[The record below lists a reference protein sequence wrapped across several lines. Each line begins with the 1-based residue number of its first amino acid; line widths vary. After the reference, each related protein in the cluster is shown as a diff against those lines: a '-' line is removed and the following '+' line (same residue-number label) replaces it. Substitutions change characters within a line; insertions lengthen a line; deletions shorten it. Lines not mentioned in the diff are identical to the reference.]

1 MSMSLARKTTLVLLG
16 AAGCSLVCVSA
27 SYAAWSAPQ
36 KIVSSRVWQYERP
49 QLARDVFGDAVVVWH
64 REEELNETLSGV
76 EAATRRANGAWSS
89 PVTLHGPR
97 RGGAYAPEVA
107 MDSSGD
113 ATAAW
118 QSLLG
123 VQAVSHPVGGSW
135 GRTVTVSR
143 GGRRAEAFQL
153 ALDGRGDTAVV
164 FERYVSL
171 ELATRR
177 RGGPWRAPSALPGIS
192 RLGVYEPK
200 VAMDARGEMI
210 IAWVHD
216 QPGRR
221 VQALVLG
228 ANGKPE
234 GSTQTLSRKGPI
246 TELQIAANANG
257 DAVVVWREEGKN
269 ARPIEAATR
278 LAGRR
283 FANAVTIS
291 RQKDTDPT
299 TAIDPRGDATIL
311 FTRTVSAEPATET
324 PPPGVAMERSTE
336 TTTTVEAATRPAHGR
351 WSAAKPVAPPGRG
364 STFAPHLAAGPRS
377 GLLMA
382 VWGASVAPAPAVIEA
397 SIRSPQGTWQ
407 TPVVISPPAS
417 FSPSITLSANG
428 AATAA
433 WVQQGPLMN
442 NGEREPSFYE
452 SIETADY
459 EPG

>member
-16 AAGCSLVCVSA
+16 AVAYSLLAVSP
-27 SYAAWSAPQ
+27 SEGAWSAPQ

-143 GGRRAEAFQL
+143 RGRRAVAFQL

-177 RGGPWRAPSALPGIS
+177 RGGPWRAPSYRVYPVSVSMNQRS
-192 RLGVYEPK
+192 RWTH
-200 VAMDARGEMI
+200 AAR
-210 IAWVHD
+210 
-216 QPGRR
+216 
-221 VQALVLG
+221 
-228 ANGKPE
+228 
-234 GSTQTLSRKGPI
+234 
-246 TELQIAANANG
+246 
-257 DAVVVWREEGKN
+257 
-269 ARPIEAATR
+269 
-278 LAGRR
+278 
-283 FANAVTIS
+283 
-291 RQKDTDPT
+291 
-299 TAIDPRGDATIL
+299 
-311 FTRTVSAEPATET
+311 
-324 PPPGVAMERSTE
+324 
-336 TTTTVEAATRPAHGR
+336 
-351 WSAAKPVAPPGRG
+351 
-364 STFAPHLAAGPRS
+364 
-377 GLLMA
+377 
-382 VWGASVAPAPAVIEA
+382 
-397 SIRSPQGTWQ
+397 
-407 TPVVISPPAS
+407 
-417 FSPSITLSANG
+417 
-428 AATAA
+428 
-433 WVQQGPLMN
+433 
-442 NGEREPSFYE
+442 
-452 SIETADY
+452 
-459 EPG
+459 

>member
-16 AAGCSLVCVSA
+16 VAGYTLMLACSCHAAG
-27 SYAAWSAPQ
+27 WSPAQ
-36 KIVSSRVWQYERP
+36 TVASSRVLQYERP
-49 QLARDVFGDAVVVWH
+49 QLARDVFGDAVVAWH
-64 REEELNETLSGV
+64 RQEELNGRLSGV
-76 EAATRRANGAWSS
+76 EAVTRRANAAWSS
-89 PVTLHGPR
+89 PVTLRGPR
-97 RGGAYAPEVA
+97 LRGAYAPEVA
-107 MDSSGD
+107 MDSSGN

-118 QSLLG
+118 SSLSR
-123 VQAVSHPVGGSW
+123 VEAVSHPVGGSW
-135 GRTVTVSR
+135 DRTVTVSQR
-143 GGRRAEAFQL
+143 GPRAEAFQL
-153 ALDGRGDTAVV
+153 AVGARGDAAVV
-164 FERYVSL
+164 YEQNFGL
-171 ELATRR
+171 GLATRR
-177 RGGPWRAPSALPGIS
+177 PGAHWRAPRALPGIS
-192 RLGVYEPK
+192 SLGVDAPR
-200 VAMDARGEMI
+200 VVIDARGEMI
-210 IAWVHD
+210 IAWVHA
-216 QPGRR
+216 QPGKR

-234 GSTQTLSRKGPI
+234 GPIQTLSRKGPI
-246 TELQIAANANG
+246 TELQIAANADG

-269 ARPIEAATR
+269 VRPIEAATR

-283 FANAVTIS
+283 FTNAVTIS
-291 RQKDTDPT
+291 RQKDTGPT
-299 TAIDPRGDATIL
+299 AAVDPRGDATIL
-311 FTRTVSAEPATET
+311 FTRIQPA
-324 PPPGVAMERSTE
+324 A
-336 TTTTVEAATRPAHGR
+336 TTVEAATRPAHGR

-364 STFAPHLAAGPRS
+364 STFAPHLAAGPTS

-397 SIRSPQGTWQ
+397 SIRSPKGTWQ

-459 EPG
+459 EP

>member
-16 AAGCSLVCVSA
+16 AAGCLLVCVSA

-89 PVTLHGPR
+89 PVTLHGPG

-123 VQAVSHPVGGSW
+123 VQAVSRPVGGSW

-153 ALDGRGDTAVV
+153 ALDGRGDAAAV
-164 FERYVSL
+164 FEQYVSL

-311 FTRTVSAEPATET
+311 FTRIQPA
-324 PPPGVAMERSTE
+324 A
-336 TTTTVEAATRPAHGR
+336 TTVEAATRPARGR

-397 SIRSPQGTWQ
+397 SIRSPKGTWQ

>member
-16 AAGCSLVCVSA
+16 AAGCSLVCVSV

-49 QLARDVFGDAVVVWH
+49 QLARDVFADAVVVWH

-76 EAATRRANGAWSS
+76 EAATRRANAAWSS

-107 MDSSGD
+107 MDSSGN

-143 GGRRAEAFQL
+143 RGRRAEAFQL
-153 ALDGRGDTAVV
+153 ALDGRGDAGAVL
-164 FERYVSL
+164 EQYVSL

-234 GSTQTLSRKGPI
+234 GSIQTLSRKGPI

-299 TAIDPRGDATIL
+299 TAVDPRGDATIL
-311 FTRTVSAEPATET
+311 FTRIQPA
-324 PPPGVAMERSTE
+324 A
-336 TTTTVEAATRPAHGR
+336 TTVEAATRPAHGR

-364 STFAPHLAAGPRS
+364 STFAPHLAAGPTS

-397 SIRSPQGTWQ
+397 SIRSPKGTWQ

>member
-1 MSMSLARKTTLVLLG
+1 VLGPMGYMLVLACSCH
-16 AAGCSLVCVSA
+16 AAG
-27 SYAAWSAPQ
+27 WSPPQ
-36 KIVSSRVWQYERP
+36 TVASSRVWQYDRP

-64 REEELNETLSGV
+64 RAEELNERLSGV
-76 EAATRRANGAWSS
+76 EAATRRANAAWSS

-107 MDSSGD
+107 MDSSGN

-118 QSLLG
+118 SSLSR
-123 VQAVSHPVGGSW
+123 VEAVSHPVGGSW
-135 GRTVTVSR
+135 DRTVTVSQR
-143 GGRRAEAFQL
+143 GPRAEAFQL
-153 ALDGRGDTAVV
+153 AVGARGDAAVV
-164 FERYVSL
+164 YEQNFGL
-171 ELATRR
+171 GLATRR
-177 RGGPWRAPSALPGIS
+177 PGAHWRAPRALPGIS
-192 RLGVYEPK
+192 SLGVDAPR
-200 VAMDARGEMI
+200 VVIDARGEMI
-210 IAWVHD
+210 IAWVHA
-216 QPGRR
+216 QPGKR

-234 GSTQTLSRKGPI
+234 GPIQTLSRKGPI

-269 ARPIEAATR
+269 VRPIEAATR

-283 FANAVTIS
+283 FTNAVTIS
-291 RQKDTDPT
+291 RQKDTGPT
-299 TAIDPRGDATIL
+299 AAVDPRGDATIL
-311 FTRTVSAEPATET
+311 FTRIQPA
-324 PPPGVAMERSTE
+324 A
-336 TTTTVEAATRPAHGR
+336 TTVEAATRPARGR

-364 STFAPHLAAGPRS
+364 STFAPQIAAGPTS

-397 SIRSPQGTWQ
+397 SIRSPKGTWQ

-459 EPG
+459 EP

>member
-1 MSMSLARKTTLVLLG
+1 
-16 AAGCSLVCVSA
+16 
-27 SYAAWSAPQ
+27 
-36 KIVSSRVWQYERP
+36 
-49 QLARDVFGDAVVVWH
+49 
-64 REEELNETLSGV
+64 
-76 EAATRRANGAWSS
+76 
-89 PVTLHGPR
+89 
-97 RGGAYAPEVA
+97 
-107 MDSSGD
+107 
-113 ATAAW
+113 
-118 QSLLG
+118 
-123 VQAVSHPVGGSW
+123 
-135 GRTVTVSR
+135 
-143 GGRRAEAFQL
+143 
-153 ALDGRGDTAVV
+153 
-164 FERYVSL
+164 
-171 ELATRR
+171 
-177 RGGPWRAPSALPGIS
+177 
-192 RLGVYEPK
+192 
-200 VAMDARGEMI
+200 MDARGEMI

-311 FTRTVSAEPATET
+311 FTRIQPA
-324 PPPGVAMERSTE
+324 A
-336 TTTTVEAATRPAHGR
+336 TTVEAATRPARGR

-397 SIRSPQGTWQ
+397 SIRSPKGTWQ

>member
-16 AAGCSLVCVSA
+16 AAGCLLVCVSA

-123 VQAVSHPVGGSW
+123 VQAVSRPVGGSW

-153 ALDGRGDTAVV
+153 ALDGRGDAAVV

-311 FTRTVSAEPATET
+311 FTRIQPA
-324 PPPGVAMERSTE
+324 A
-336 TTTTVEAATRPAHGR
+336 TTVEAATRPARGR

-397 SIRSPQGTWQ
+397 SIRSPKGTWQ